1 MCIDDATAGSLAR
14 HLTWGARGLGVLV
27 WALAIHKALTA
38 PPALVIATDALFA
51 LFVCALLL
59 HLLWTHR
66 RGGAAKAQPW
76 LRVIAWLFAA
86 AIALALVGGYP
97 ATGSFVAARL
107 VSLVAVL
114 GMLYLVMILCKE
126 LFAER
131 LAFDSPRSLA
141 IAADF
146 GVSTRWLGLA
156 AVLTGAG
163 IGLALSLAAMVIYI
177 GPW

>member
-1 MCIDDATAGSLAR
+1 MVENPHAASLHVPLPNENGMRDYVKTLAATEFATLEKESDVPLEALGTR
-14 HLTWGARGLGVLV
+14 LTGLSRVGAR
-27 WALAIHKALTA
+27 T
-38 PPALVIATDALFA
+38 
-51 LFVCALLL
+51 
-59 HLLWTHR
+59 
-66 RGGAAKAQPW
+66 
-76 LRVIAWLFAA
+76 

-114 GMLYLVMILCKE
+114 GMLYLIMILCKE
-126 LFAER
+126 LFGER
-131 LAFDSPRSLA
+131 LEFDSPRSLA

-163 IGLALSLAAMVIYI
+163 IGLALSLAAMVLYI